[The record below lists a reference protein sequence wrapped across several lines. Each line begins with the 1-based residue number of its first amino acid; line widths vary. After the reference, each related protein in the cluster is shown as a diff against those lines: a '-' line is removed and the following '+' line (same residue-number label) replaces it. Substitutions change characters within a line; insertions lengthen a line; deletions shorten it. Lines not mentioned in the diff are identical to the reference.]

1 MDKDQKQQ
9 EVASLK
15 EKLTKAVN
23 VIITDHTGINVADI
37 SVLRGELKGG
47 GAEFRVAKNTL
58 LKLAVKDTDLEAL
71 QKHFVGPTSVV
82 LGYDDPTV
90 PVKIVYD
97 SIKKTEKPVFKSLL
111 YEGNEYDFAFFKRLA
126 ELPPKD
132 QVLAGLVATLDG
144 VISQFISVVEGATRD
159 LIGTLDALAES
170 KK

>member
-37 SVLRGELKGG
+37 SVLPGELKGG